1 MKRRGVQ
8 CAVSHPDSVSHLC
21 RAEAVCASDEPEFL
35 YYMND
40 GVYGSFAYKL
50 LEESIPAPTVHKVRE
65 C

>member
-1 MKRRGVQ
+1 M
-8 CAVSHPDSVSHLC
+8 
-21 RAEAVCASDEPEFL
+21 CASDEPEFL

-65 C
+65 